1 MTAVDIELKTVS
13 HWIGGKLVASK
24 SGRSGVIWNPATGEA
39 QSHVDFASVQDV
51 DEAVANAQNAY
62 PAWRAMP
69 LSRRSEILF
78 RIRELI
84 HAKQTELAEM
94 VSREHGKTL
103 ADAKGE

>member
-1 MTAVDIELKTVS
+1 MTAVDTELKTVS
-13 HWIGGKLVASK
+13 HWIGGKLVSSK

-78 RIRELI
+78 RIR
-84 HAKQTELAEM
+84 
-94 VSREHGKTL
+94 GKPIPDTL
-103 ADAKGE
+103 PSESSEILHSIEPCSDFTS